1 MNLRAEETLSK
12 IKEQII
18 LVANLVDSFPKTTAS
33 FKIAGQIMDSVT
45 SIGANFAEA
54 QSARTKKEFV
64 STIGISLKEAK
75 ETLFWLDIVKDLK
88 LTDGRVD
95 VIRQKCIE
103 LVKILSSIVL
113 TASGRKK
120 IGDKS
125 SIINNQS

>member
-1 MNLRAEETLSK
+1 MNQRAEETLSK
-12 IKEQII
+12 IKEQIV

-75 ETLFWLDIVKDLK
+75 ETEFWLDIVKDLK
-88 LTDGRVD
+88 LTDNRVD

-103 LVKILSSIVL
+103 LIKILTSIVL
-113 TASGRKK
+113 TASGKK
-120 IGDKS
+120 KD
-125 SIINNQS
+125 